1 MDAERRA
8 VDPEELAEL
17 AAAHGWALRMSRA
30 AGWPGG
36 EFDAVF
42 CRPNE
47 VDRPVRWIRPEHPAP
62 PRALVNDPVRRY
74 VIATATGKLVPQVRR
89 YAAEHLAE
97 PERPSAYVVLPRLP
111 LTPHGKVDRS
121 ALPEPATSRPPL
133 PYPYEAPVTTVEHQV
148 AEVFAELLGV
158 NPVGLHDDFVQ
169 LGGDSLLAVR
179 AALRLGQRFAVEV
192 PTRSVFTM
200 PSVAQLAAWLTTEGA
215 ARPAVRQPA
224 TVVDDRAGDSTG
236 AVPDRLPLTP
246 SQILVW
252 MHDLQRGLGVVPGP
266 ECTVAATYRVT
277 GPVDVAA
284 LGEAVDALVR
294 RHEALRTALYLQ
306 PDEGYQVIG
315 PPPRSVLRTASATHA
330 DAAVVLDRLQTD
342 HPLQPRS
349 GRVFAADLVSTGEVR
364 HLLSL
369 RIHHMVCDDRS
380 LHLIEQELTQ
390 LYREIRAGGRPRL
403 DKAPSY
409 RSAITQATNP
419 QGQRPPDPADLV
431 YWAGKVT
438 GVQPLEL
445 VPRSHLSG
453 TDLAHRTRV
462 RTTLVPA
469 PEAEPFLRAA
479 RDARVTLYTAL
490 YTILS
495 SIMYADTRDAD
506 IKLFCA
512 DAARPTD
519 ELDRTVGLFL
529 SPLLMC
535 TRFVPGRG
543 LAESL
548 PAVGDELREA
558 LGHDSLP
565 LLALCQQIPELL
577 ALYGQSQAVVFETL
591 VPPAGLALADCSV
604 QRSDPFDPDFAGRL
618 CQIPTDLT
626 IVGREED
633 GAIRLCGLYDEAF
646 APPSYVDSVLARMRE
661 LIVTCGNDERLPL
674 DAAIQPDPWL
684 AALRGWDG

>member
-1 MDAERRA
+1 MNDFRFDAVLRRVDGVPPLAVSHWLSWTGDDLDLARLRELLGSADREPFGMLRVPNRRTAGACALRSALVLAGSGVSAVGNAADLRQLALDAERRA

-17 AAAHGWALRMSRA
+17 VAAHGWALRMSRA

-179 AALRLGQRFAVEV
+179 AAVRLGQRFAVEV

-419 QGQRPPDPADLV
+419 QGQRPPVAGPA
-431 YWAGKVT
+431 
-438 GVQPLEL
+438 
-445 VPRSHLSG
+445 
-453 TDLAHRTRV
+453 LADQQRRGARV
-462 RTTLVPA
+462 RSRQPHHLVRH
-469 PEAEPFLRAA
+469 LGCH
-479 RDARVTLYTAL
+479 DARRRTAPVSVRHWYPHL
-490 YTILS
+490 
-495 SIMYADTRDAD
+495 
-506 IKLFCA
+506 
-512 DAARPTD
+512 RPS
-519 ELDRTVGLFL
+519 R
-529 SPLLMC
+529 SC
-535 TRFVPGRG
+535 
-543 LAESL
+543 
-548 PAVGDELREA
+548 
-558 LGHDSLP
+558 
-565 LLALCQQIPELL
+565 
-577 ALYGQSQAVVFETL
+577 
-591 VPPAGLALADCSV
+591 VPPAMRGSPSTPRCTPSSARSCTPTPATPTSSCS
-604 QRSDPFDPDFAGRL
+604 
-618 CQIPTDLT
+618 
-626 IVGREED
+626 
-633 GAIRLCGLYDEAF
+633 
-646 APPSYVDSVLARMRE
+646 ARMRPGPP
-661 LIVTCGNDERLPL
+661 TSWTAPSGCSSR
-674 DAAIQPDPWL
+674 
-684 AALRGWDG
+684 RC